1 MKIKT
6 WIKYNEGYLPTP
18 RCRKLRYRKCE
29 DYVDIDLAEV
39 SMVALEPAF
48 DVGHMIY
55 GYAGKLWREA
65 TERDIHCA
73 DEKKPMSVLEALVYA
88 RVTCST
94 YFGRYDYSDGYGL
107 NESKRE
113 DRDAVIARANRDM
126 AEYILIDGVLY
137 HSTGEPMYN
146 ICTFGLG
153 HNHGGTGFF
162 VDYCYNPNLSKD
174 SYFNAAEYEKAM
186 DYAIDIAARRGD
198 TNDVSRFQED
208 KKNEYHKIKV
218 FDMKYVTRNPQQEY
232 GEGEEFLNDIEKI
245 IESSESTTKA
255 GLLCMMLTCA
265 KVNNK

>member
-18 RCRKLRYRKCE
+18 RCRKLRYRECE

-39 SMVALEPAF
+39 AMAALEPAF

-73 DEKKPMSVLEALVYA
+73 DKKKSMSALEALVYA
-88 RVTCST
+88 RVTYST
-94 YFGRYDYSDGYGL
+94 YFGRYNGWCGDKST
-107 NESKRE
+107 RE

-126 AEYILIDGVLY
+126 AEYILVDGVLY
-137 HSTGEPMYN
+137 HSTSEPMYN

-162 VDYCYNPNLSKD
+162 VDYGYNPNLSKG

-186 DYAIDIAARRGD
+186 DYAIEVAARRGD
-198 TNDVSRFQED
+198 TNDVARFQED

-218 FDMKYVTRNPQQEY
+218 YDMKYVTRNPQQEH
-232 GEGEEFLNDIEKI
+232 GEGEKFLNNIEKV
-245 IESSESTTKA
+245 IESSDSVAEA
-255 GLLCMMLTCA
+255 GLLCLMVTCA
-265 KVNNK
+265 EVNNK